1 VIAILAVLLV
11 VPGWLAAPWF
21 GLETR
26 IDRFGLIPGMSVVL
40 IMLAGIGTL
49 AVWRGS
55 LTTAKGWAVVLV
67 AIGIGAALRRA
78 DGWLRRPL
86 EAFGGFFDGLFTAFS
101 NRDFSV
107 LMGYQYLA
115 QAGQGV
121 IQGAIFKAIVFSGE
135 KGFDVGVAPSAH
147 YLLTIVLFLYIPY
160 TFISPFVGV
169 FIDRFERRRVAWW
182 ADVVCALAVVAVAV
196 AFVLPL
202 GAGSPEGRFWPT
214 TGLIVGLLI
223 AQSVARIAL
232 AIKSASIPD
241 VLTGKDLLQGNGLSQ
256 AGGGLAQVVGI
267 GFGTVLAG
275 LIAPWFGAVVGAAVL
290 IVSAVVARQLRRVE
304 ARVHVSSFGREA
316 ARIVRTMI
324 DGVKEV
330 AGRPAAALGLT
341 SFQMLRYQFWG
352 FVLMTFALYAKELVK
367 GGSADTLSQV
377 LSGVGGLVGGALGL
391 ILAQKLKDRV
401 APIRLLLGSM
411 LLLGAGT
418 LVFGAFATVA
428 GFAALLFVGF
438 FAFFLGKISADTI
451 TQQAMPDD
459 FRGRAFALYDIAY
472 NLGFII
478 PAAIL
483 SVIWIEDDVARTRA
497 ILVVSGA
504 IFLGLTALI
513 AAWARRIRP
522 RFAPQDDLVGE
533 EAAELAPASDH

>member
-1 VIAILAVLLV
+1 
-11 VPGWLAAPWF
+11 
-21 GLETR
+21 
-26 IDRFGLIPGMSVVL
+26 
-40 IMLAGIGTL
+40 
-49 AVWRGS
+49 
-55 LTTAKGWAVVLV
+55 
-67 AIGIGAALRRA
+67 
-78 DGWLRRPL
+78 
-86 EAFGGFFDGLFTAFS
+86 
-101 NRDFSV
+101 V

-182 ADVVCALAVVAVAV
+182 ADVLCALGVTAIAV

-214 TGLIVGLLI
+214 AGLIVGLLV

-232 AIKSASIPD
+232 AIKAAAIPD

-304 ARVHVSSFGREA
+304 ARAHMSSFGHEA

-401 APIRLLLGSM
+401 APIRLLLASM
-411 LLLGAGT
+411 VLLGAGT

-428 GFAALLFVGF
+428 GFAGLLFVGF

-472 NLGFII
+472 NLGFIV

-483 SVIWIEDDVARTRA
+483 SVIWIEDDVTRTRA

-504 IFLGLTALI
+504 IFLVLTALM

-522 RFAPQDDLVGE
+522 QFAPQDDLVGE
-533 EAAELAPASDH
+533 EAAELVPTSDP